1 MPKKKVKALLFDL
14 GGVIVDLDYQKTI
27 KAFEKIGLIGAEN
40 KYNQFNQH
48 HLFDDF
54 ETGRISA
61 PNFIQKIQDEIN
73 QYITHEIIT
82 NAWNSMILGFQEEK
96 LSRIENIS
104 QKIPCYL
111 LSNTNEIHL
120 NYVNNLL
127 KKTRHSNLD
136 KFFKKCYYSHQIKRR
151 KPDKETFEWVLNDM
165 NYDGSDVLFIEDS
178 PQHIEGAKKANINTL
193 FYKKMSDL
201 SKIEEWI

>member
-1 MPKKKVKALLFDL
+1 MPKEKVKVLLFDL

-27 KAFEKIGLIGAEN
+27 KSFEAEN

-73 QYITHEIIT
+73 QDITHEIIT

-127 KKTRHSNLD
+127 K
-136 KFFKKCYYSHQIKRR
+136 
-151 KPDKETFEWVLNDM
+151 NDM